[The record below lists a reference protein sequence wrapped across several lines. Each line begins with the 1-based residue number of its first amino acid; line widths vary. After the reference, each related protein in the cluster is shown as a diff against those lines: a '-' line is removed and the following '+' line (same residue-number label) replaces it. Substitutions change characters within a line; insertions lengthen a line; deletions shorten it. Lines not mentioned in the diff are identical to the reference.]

1 MTDQTE
7 SQAAGQPPR
16 ISVSALTAPQLREAL
31 AAGVRDFRRAPA
43 FGLFFG
49 AIYAVGGILIS
60 LTLLQFD
67 LGSVAYPLAVG
78 FALIGPFVAVGL
90 YEVSRRLE
98 TDTPLTWGGV
108 LGVVF
113 AQRKRQIAQ
122 MVFVVVFALLMWMY
136 QVRILLAVFLG
147 FRSFATLGEFWTVL
161 TTTESGLWF
170 LLVGHGIGAV
180 LSLVVFALTV
190 VSFPLL
196 LDREVD
202 VVTAMIT
209 SVKAVFAS
217 PVVMIAWAAL
227 IAACIYV
234 SIGLAFLGLL
244 ITLPILGH
252 ATWHVYR
259 QIVTVEAPG

>member
-1 MTDQTE
+1 MTDQIE
-7 SQAAGQPPR
+7 ARANGQPPR
-16 ISVSALTAPQLREAL
+16 ISVSALSMEDLRGAL

-49 AIYAVGGILIS
+49 LIYAAGGIIIS
-60 LTLLQFD
+60 MALFQFD

-98 TDTPLTWGGV
+98 TGAPLSWGGV

-122 MVFVVVFALLMWMY
+122 MVFVVGFALIMWMY

-147 FRSFATLGEFWTVL
+147 FRSFATLEEFWLVL

-170 LLVGHGIGAV
+170 LVVGHAIGAV
-180 LSLVVFALTV
+180 LSLIVFSLTAI
-190 VSFPLL
+190 SFPLL
-196 LDREVD
+196 LEREVD

-217 PVVMIAWAAL
+217 PLVMITWAFL
-227 IAACIYV
+227 IAVSIYV
-234 SIGLAFLGLL
+234 SIAVAFLGLL
-244 ITLPILGH
+244 ISLPILGH
-252 ATWHVYR
+252 TTWHVYR
-259 QIVTVEAPG
+259 RIVTVET